1 MALQW
6 LAGSNDSDCGKQG
19 ICPTVWRR
27 QPGILS
33 VQRPEND
40 TGLTLPSGER
50 AVDIPDD
57 VLLRA
62 ARAVV
67 IGQVRSAL
75 RLGSR

>member
-1 MALQW
+1 MALRW
-6 LAGSNDSDCGKQG
+6 LAGSNDSSCGKQG

-27 QPGILS
+27 RSGILS
-33 VQRPEND
+33 VQGPEND
-40 TGLTLPSGER
+40 AGLTLPSGER

-62 ARAVV
+62 AAAIV
-67 IGQVRSAL
+67 IDRIRSAL

>member
-6 LAGSNDSDCGKQG
+6 LAGSDDPGCGKQG

-27 QPGILS
+27 HPGILS
-33 VQRPEND
+33 VQGPEND
-40 TGLTLPSGER
+40 AGLTLPSGER
-50 AVDIPDD
+50 AVDIPDG

-62 ARAVV
+62 AKAIV
-67 IGQVRSAL
+67 IGRVRSVL